1 MGHRTRLALLSI
13 AALALL
19 GASRCEKK
27 ADDAELEPMLIVK
40 GTLTGEGIECPAL
53 RDQGGILYT
62 LAGSIGSYR
71 TGDQVCVKGRR
82 VQMSTCQQGITITV
96 EWIGPARDC
105 P

>member
-1 MGHRTRLALLSI
+1 MRDRKKLALLSV

-27 ADDAELEPMLIVK
+27 PEDMNLEPMVIVK
-40 GTLTGEGIECPAL
+40 GTLTSEGIECPAL

>member
-27 ADDAELEPMLIVK
+27 ADDAELEPMVIVK
-40 GTLTGEGIECPAL
+40 GTLTSEGIECPAL

-96 EWIGPARDC
+96 EWIVPAGDC
-105 P
+105 H